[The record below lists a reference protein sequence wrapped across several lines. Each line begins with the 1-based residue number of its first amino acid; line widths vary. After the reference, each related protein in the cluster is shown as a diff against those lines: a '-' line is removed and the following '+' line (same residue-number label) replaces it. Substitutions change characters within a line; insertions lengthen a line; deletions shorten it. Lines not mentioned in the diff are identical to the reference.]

1 MVGAT
6 ADLDKSPRRV
16 PGVRWPLPIGGVLS
30 TRGNVRRALFRAF
43 GKRKPFV
50 FTHAFLVHGRRHAST
65 LVLCGRI
72 KRMRCC
78 FFVCLSSVCLLW
90 VFVCV
95 SCCSAVFY
103 FGKPCRR
110 ACVLRCHHL
119 LSEATL
125 VSLICGFFFPFFLFF
140 FLPSLSADQ
149 FEALFLRAR
158 GRNDPRLYIFLH
170 NSAWAGD

>member
-78 FFVCLSSVCLLW
+78 VLFVLAMFVVGFCLRLVLLR
-90 VFVCV
+90 
-95 SCCSAVFY
+95 
-103 FGKPCRR
+103 G
-110 ACVLRCHHL
+110 L
-119 LSEATL
+119 LFWKTL
-125 VSLICGFFFPFFLFF
+125 S
-140 FLPSLSADQ
+140 PSLCFAFSSSA
-149 FEALFLRAR
+149 FGSHVGLPYLRTNLTRSFCAPV
-158 GRNDPRLYIFLH
+158 GGTTLAFIFF
-170 NSAWAGD
+170 A